1 MEGSNDDARYNR
13 STLMYPLLL
22 ECFKENYQTFYDC
35 FFTIFKERFKRQF
48 KGGGAELFQK
58 SAQDQSE
65 VDPHRRIH
73 NYAEFMAMSMG
84 SSKETLSTLY
94 SKREMSLEE
103 YIYLPSH
110 LTVNRRQEMEKK
122 YGAALLQRVD
132 REFELLADRIA
143 KQFEH

>member
-1 MEGSNDDARYNR
+1 
-13 STLMYPLLL
+13 
-22 ECFKENYQTFYDC
+22 
-35 FFTIFKERFKRQF
+35 
-48 KGGGAELFQK
+48 
-58 SAQDQSE
+58 
-65 VDPHRRIH
+65 
-73 NYAEFMAMSMG
+73 MAMSMG